1 MATGCSTWGLIH
13 LSLVTSTT
21 KDMDGNGAGDDDN
34 EDFEML
40 PELFGDGAQM

>member
-1 MATGCSTWGLIH
+1 
-13 LSLVTSTT
+13 
-21 KDMDGNGAGDDDN
+21 MDGNGAGYKDGDDDN